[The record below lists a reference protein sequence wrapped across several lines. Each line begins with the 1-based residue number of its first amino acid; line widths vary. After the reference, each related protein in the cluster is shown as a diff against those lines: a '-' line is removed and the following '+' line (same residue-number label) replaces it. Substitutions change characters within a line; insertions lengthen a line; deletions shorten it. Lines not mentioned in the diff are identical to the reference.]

1 MPNFTQKFMH
11 VLVTTTITSLCL
23 NAYGAKKNDSNIA
36 EITSVHIQQ
45 QRNVSLK
52 GGSTAT
58 TDNTSAK
65 AADFKSETGV
75 TGIQT
80 YIIRLKENPVAQYKG
95 GVTGL
100 AATSLQSP
108 LPSAQTNVNARGVL
122 NAKSSISRVYADH
135 LVKQQLNFQ
144 TKAEQK
150 LGRKIRKIHN
160 FKYAFNGIS
169 AKMTQDEAA
178 RLASMPDIV
187 SIERDV
193 AFPFDTV
200 STPRF
205 IGATNVWNGIGTGL
219 PDVKGEGM
227 LVGMI
232 DAGIDHTSKS
242 FAAIGDDGYAPEN
255 PFGNGIFLGE
265 CLQFVGLC
273 NNKLV
278 GSYTFLAGQV
288 NGTDPLAQTGDP
300 VSKDTDGHG
309 SHTASIAAGNL
320 VNSAT
325 VFDFTGKDTGVGFGP
340 ISGIAPH
347 ANIIAYKVCA
357 PRCFTSDI
365 ISAVDQAIVDG
376 VDAINHS
383 IGSSPTS
390 PWEESKA
397 LAFLNARAA
406 GIMVQN
412 SAGNTAGAGQ
422 AASSGNAPWVTG
434 VAWSTHDRDFGEKYL
449 QNLSGGDTTP
459 PANIPGRSLSGSY
472 TGPIVSAGNFINGD
486 ANPIQ
491 CLVPFPAGSFTNQIV
506 VCDRGGI
513 ARTEKC
519 ANVAAGGAKGCVLAN
534 VTGQATSV
542 DPDMMPIPAI
552 NINAANGD
560 ALKLWL
566 SSGTGHTATISESSK
581 VISNPALAD
590 IMSPDSSAGPYTG
603 FDFLAPS
610 VAAPGIDIF
619 AAGANLHFLHP
630 GFATADP
637 EDDPSVPGKYGI
649 ISGSSMA
656 APHLTGSAIL
666 LKQLHP
672 DWTPAEILSAF
683 MTTGQTNVRKA
694 DGVNPA
700 DPFDMGG
707 GRVQVDIAARAALVF
722 DETAQ
727 NFFDANPKTGGDPS
741 TLNIAS
747 LVQDQCNVEC
757 SWTRTV
763 TATANGSWT
772 TSAAGSP
779 DITVSPANF
788 ELTAGQTQVITVT
801 ARVVSLPDNIF
812 SFGQIKLTPKDTSQ
826 PTTTLPLAVKPA
838 SATNPSLFTK
848 VVDKTD
854 AGRGEK
860 LKYTLTVNN
869 PGDQNKFSVTDLVPK
884 NSRYVSDSATELVT
898 RGTTT
903 ARFTEANG
911 NLTWSGILDAS
922 TGSLI
927 ESASPFGF
935 VPMSALGVE
944 PLGCPNNC
952 DDGGWLVNN
961 VNISYFGK
969 TYNEILVSVNGAI
982 ELGTVSGA
990 AVPAQPVG
998 LPHADDQN
1006 NILAPF
1012 WADFNLGDGGQL
1024 YSVTLTTD
1032 DGTAFDVVSWEDIPL
1047 FDTEGKQTYSF
1058 QIWSQQGTEN
1068 IWFVYGLIPQ
1078 IPPTVLTGFE
1088 NSTGNIGATYFF
1100 SEEGTSVGTLPAVG
1114 VDLKTQTAAGGTAT
1128 LTFDAIVSGP
1138 VGGSILNEATMT
1150 SANGSEKAIAYTT
1163 INNTGIPDTDGD
1175 DVYDDQDNCTK
1186 IPNPNQC
1193 DSDSDGYGNLCDA
1206 DFNNN
1211 GFVNKK
1217 DRELITKNLFT
1228 KSKAPQFS
1236 QYDMNCSGG
1245 RVDLE
1250 DYFLA
1255 LIKHGTQPGPSGL
1268 VGTHKVKNKHD

>member
-1 MPNFTQKFMH
+1 MPKITKKIMH
-11 VLVTTTITSLCL
+11 VLATMTITSLCL
-23 NAYGAKKNDSNIA
+23 NAYGAKKSNDT
-36 EITSVHIQQ
+36 EMTSAHTQQ
-45 QRNVSLK
+45 QYSVSLK
-52 GGSTAT
+52 GGSAKK
-58 TDNTSAK
+58 DNLSTKK
-65 AADFKSETGV
+65 AAFKNEAGV
-75 TGIQT
+75 TGVQT
-80 YIIRLKENPVAQYKG
+80 YIIRLNENPVAQYKG
-95 GVTGL
+95 GVNGL

-108 LPSAQTNVNARGVL
+108 LRSAQTNVNARGVL
-122 NAKSSISRVYADH
+122 NAKSSISRMYADH

-144 TKAEQK
+144 TQAEQK
-150 LGRKIRKIHN
+150 LGRKIQKTHN
-160 FKYAFNGIS
+160 FQYAFNGIS
-169 AKMTQDEAA
+169 AKMTQEEAA
-178 RLASMPDIV
+178 RLASLPDV
-187 SIERDV
+187 ASIERDI
-193 AFPFDTV
+193 AFPVDTA

-205 IGATNVWNGIGTGL
+205 IGATNVWSGVAGL
-219 PDVKGEGM
+219 PGVKGEGM

-232 DAGIDHTSKS
+232 DTGIDHTSKS
-242 FAAIGDDGYAPEN
+242 FAAVGDDGYAPTN
-255 PFGNGIFLGE
+255 PFGDGKFLGE

-288 NGTDPLAQTGDP
+288 NGTDPLAQPGDP

-309 SHTASIAAGNL
+309 SHTASTAAGNV

-325 VFDFTGKDTGVGFGP
+325 VFDFVGKDTGVSFGV

-357 PRCFTSDI
+357 PSCYTSDI

-383 IGSSPTS
+383 IGSSPAS

-422 AASSGNAPWVTG
+422 AAASGNAPWVTG
-434 VAWSTHDRDFGEKYL
+434 VAWSTHDRDFSEKYL
-449 QNLSGGDTTP
+449 QNLMGGDTPP
-459 PANIPGRSLSGSY
+459 PANISGKSLSGSY
-472 TGPIVSAGNFINGD
+472 AGPIVSAGNFVNGD
-486 ANPIQ
+486 VNPVQ
-491 CLVPFPAGSFTNQIV
+491 CLKPFPAGTFTNQIV

-534 VTGQATSV
+534 VAGQATSV
-542 DPDMMPIPAI
+542 DPDIMPIPAI

-566 SSGTGHTATISESSK
+566 SSGTGHTAKISDSSK

-610 VAAPGIDIF
+610 VSAPGVNIF
-619 AAGANLHFLHP
+619 AAGANLQFLHP
-630 GFATADP
+630 GFLTADP
-637 EDDPSVPGKYGI
+637 QDDPSVPGKYGI

-656 APHLTGSAIL
+656 TPHMTGSAIL

-683 MTTGQTNVRKA
+683 MTTGQTNLRKA
-694 DGVNPA
+694 DGVTPA

-707 GRVQVDIAARAALVF
+707 GRVQVDIAARAALVL

-727 NFFDANPKTGGDPS
+727 DFFDANPKTGGDPS
-741 TLNIAS
+741 TLNVAS
-747 LVQDQCNVEC
+747 FVQDQCNVEC

-763 TATANGSWT
+763 IATVDGSWT
-772 TSAAGSP
+772 TSATGSP
-779 DITVSPANF
+779 TITVSPANF
-788 ELTAGQTQVITVT
+788 KLTAGQTQSITVT
-801 ARVVSLPDNIF
+801 ARVVGLPDNAF
-812 SFGQIKLTPKDTSQ
+812 TFGQIKLTPKDTSQ
-826 PTTTLPLAVKPA
+826 PVSTFPLAVKPA
-838 SATNPSLFTK
+838 SATNAALFTK

-854 AGRGEK
+854 AGHGDK
-860 LKYTLTVNN
+860 IKYTLTVNN
-869 PGDQNKFSVTDLVPK
+869 PGDKNKVSVTDVVPK
-884 NSRYVSDSATELVT
+884 NSRYVSGSAIELVT

-903 ARFTEANG
+903 STFTEANG
-911 NLTWSGILDAS
+911 VLSWSGILDAS
-922 TGSLI
+922 TGELI

-935 VPMSALGVE
+935 VPMSAVGVE
-944 PLGCPNNC
+944 PLGCPSNC
-952 DDGGWLVNN
+952 DDGAWVINN
-961 VNISYFGK
+961 VAISYFGK
-969 TYNEILVSVNGAI
+969 TYNKISVSLNGAI
-982 ELGTVSGA
+982 ELGAASGKA
-990 AVPAQPVG
+990 LPGQPVG
-998 LPHADDQN
+998 LPHADQQN

-1012 WADFNLGDGGQL
+1012 WTDLNLEDGGQL
-1024 YSVTLTTD
+1024 YSATLTTD
-1032 DGTAFDVVSWEDIPL
+1032 DGTAFDVVSWENIPL
-1047 FDTEGKQTYSF
+1047 YGTEGKQIYSF
-1058 QIWSQQGTEN
+1058 QVWSQQGTEN
-1068 IWFVYGLIPQ
+1068 IWYVYGLIPQ
-1078 IPPTVLTGFE
+1078 IPETVLVGFE

-1100 SEEGTSVGTLPAVG
+1100 NNEGTSVGKFPDVG
-1114 VDLKTQTAAGGTAT
+1114 LDLKTETMAGGTVT
-1128 LTFDAIVSGP
+1128 LTFDALISGP

-1150 SANGSEKAIAYTT
+1150 SANGTEKAFAYTT

-1175 DVYDDQDNCTK
+1175 GVYDDMDNCTK

-1193 DSDSDGYGNLCDA
+1193 DSDGDGYGNVCDA

-1211 GFVNKK
+1211 GFVNSK
-1217 DRELITKNLFT
+1217 DLELITKNLFT
-1228 KSKAPQFS
+1228 KSKSPQFS
-1236 QYDMNCSGG
+1236 KYDMNCSGG

-1255 LIKHGTQPGPSGL
+1255 LVKYGTQPGPSGL
-1268 VGTHKVKNKHD
+1268 VGKHNVKNKHD